1 MATLNINGNLLVKT
15 AANWAAD
22 ETVYSEKKMLIT
34 SDAFYGSTDQPKFK
48 LGNGVDTW
56 SNLDYMP
63 IGEGGVSSVSGT
75 SPIAVVNGTTTPT
88 VSIAQADPI
97 TDGYMS
103 SIDWNVFNEKQEQ
116 LTLTTTGTSGAA
128 TLIGAA
134 LNIPQYSGGGG
145 GAVDS
150 VNGETGVV
158 VLTTGDITEDTD
170 ANYVTDAQLVVIGD
184 TSGTNTGDQD
194 ISGIS
199 TNASAITT
207 LDGEVVKKDYF
218 TPAFSLLVQQ
228 SGTGSP
234 ESLQVATD
242 TIVGR
247 VSGGGSEIDDLSPS
261 QVRSLINVEDG
272 ADVTDTANVTAAGAL
287 MDSEVTNLA
296 QVKAF
301 DSTDYATAAQGTTAD
316 SALQDVV
323 DDTTPQLGGDL
334 DAQSNDITSI
344 GGITANQYIGVS
356 QTLTDGATVNWD
368 LSGGNA
374 ATVTLGGN
382 RTFAAPTNLEVGTY
396 ILTVIQDGTGSRN
409 ITWNAVFKWTG
420 GTAPT
425 LSTDASAKDLIAF
438 HCDGTNLYSG
448 TNILNDVQ

>member
-1 MATLNINGNLLVKT
+1 MATLNINGNIIVKT

-22 ETVYSEKKMLIT
+22 SDVYSAKKMLIS
-34 SDAFYGSTDQPKFK
+34 SDVFYASTDQPKFK

-63 IGEGGVSSVSGT
+63 ISEGGVSSVSGT
-75 SPIAVVNGTTTPT
+75 SPIAVANGTTTPT

-103 SIDWNVFNEKQEQ
+103 SSDWNVFNEKQDSII
-116 LTLTTTGTSGAA
+116 LTTTGTSGAA
-128 TLIGAA
+128 TLIGAT
-134 LNIPQYSGGGG
+134 LNIPQYSGGG

-158 VLTTGDITEDTD
+158 VLTTGDIAEDTD
-170 ANYVTDAQLVVIGD
+170 VNYVTDAQLVVIGN

-194 ISGIS
+194 ISGIA
-199 TNASAITT
+199 TNASAISA
-207 LDGEVVKKDYF
+207 LDGEVVKKADF
-218 TPAFSLLVQQ
+218 TPAHSVLVQQ
-228 SGTGSP
+228 TGTGTP
-234 ESLQVATD
+234 ETVTLSDNQLLGKDGSA
-242 TIVGR
+242 IKGY
-247 VSGGGSEIDDLSPS
+247 SASEI
-261 QVRSLINVEDG
+261 RTLINVEDG

-301 DSTDYATAAQGTTAD
+301 DSADYATAAQGATAD
-316 SALQDVV
+316 TALQNVV
-323 DDTTPQLGGDL
+323 EDTTPQLGGDL
-334 DAQSNDITSI
+334 DAQSNDITSV

-356 QTLTDGATVNWD
+356 QTLTDGATVSWD

-374 ATVTLGGN
+374 ATLTLGGN
-382 RTFAAPTNLEVGTY
+382 RTFAAPTNLAVGTY
-396 ILTVIQDGTGSRN
+396 ILTVIQDGTGSRT
-409 ITWNAVFKWTG
+409 ITWNSVFKWTG

-425 LSTDASAKDLIAF
+425 LSTTAGAKDLIAF
-438 HCDGTNLYSG
+438 HCDGANLYSG